1 MINDAQVGGRTRK
14 KKATKTNVNPIPR
27 FGETEDEYRP
37 VECKKWNADIQTEPL
52 PPSFSHVAP
61 EL

>member
-37 VECKKWNADIQTEPL
+37 VESKKVEC
-52 PPSFSHVAP
+52 
-61 EL
+61 

>member
-1 MINDAQVGGRTRK
+1 MTGPEDRDVQASRGAAVVINDAQVGGRTRK

-37 VECKKWNADIQTEPL
+37 VECKKVEC
-52 PPSFSHVAP
+52 
-61 EL
+61 